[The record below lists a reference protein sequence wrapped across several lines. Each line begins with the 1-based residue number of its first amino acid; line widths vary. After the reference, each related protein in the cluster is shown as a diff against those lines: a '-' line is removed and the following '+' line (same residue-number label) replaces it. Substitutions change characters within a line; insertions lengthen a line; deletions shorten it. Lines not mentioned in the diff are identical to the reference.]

1 MIFIYNPPTTGVAQ
15 LASSGNRHAK
25 IASHQSPATSHQS
38 KSAATETGIT
48 TITAKAL
55 IEVKDT
61 RFTLGEIADLD
72 GKDKQLLARLARV
85 EIGASPL
92 PGLSRP
98 LYPGDIMVHLRAA
111 QLGSLLDSKKLE
123 IIAPSEMRVLRGGQ
137 DVSADEITQAALAAG
152 QAAIKD
158 IPNATLEAVAVNGKA
173 ILPAGKIRVIAGAF
187 HIQPEGGAFTVP
199 VTLMVDGKMERV
211 VNVTLRMQRRLMA
224 LVATRTLEPHDVL
237 EAKDVQLMLVTLPP
251 GFVQPMTRLEDAI
264 GKRMTRR
271 VLPDNPLSAT
281 MLEVPPDMAANARLT
296 IEYIYGSIHI
306 TAPGLARQ
314 AGKIG
319 DTIRVYAL
327 DTHRELEAVIVDA
340 RTVQLQEAG
349 E

>member
-1 MIFIYNPPTTGVAQ
+1 M
-15 LASSGNRHAK
+15 
-25 IASHQSPATSHQS
+25 
-38 KSAATETGIT
+38 
-48 TITAKAL
+48 
-55 IEVKDT
+55 KDT

-72 GKDKQLLARLARV
+72 GKDKELLARLARV

-98 LYPGDIMVHLRAA
+98 LYPGNIAVHLRAA

-123 IIAPSEMRVLRGGQ
+123 IVAPSEMRVTRGGQ
-137 DVSADEITQAALAAG
+137 DVSADEITRVALAAG
-152 QAAIKD
+152 QAAVKD
-158 IPNATLEAVAVNGKA
+158 IPNATLEVEPVNGKA
-173 ILPAGKIRVIAGAF
+173 TLPSGKLRVIAGAF
-187 HIQPEGGAFTVP
+187 HILPEGGAFTVP
-199 VTLMVDGKMERV
+199 VTLMADGKIERV

-224 LVATRTLEPHDVL
+224 LVATHPLEPHDIL
-237 EAKDVQLMLVTLPP
+237 AAEDVQLTLVTLPP
-251 GFVQPMTRLEDAI
+251 GFIKPVIRLEDAI
-264 GKRMTRR
+264 GKRVTRR
-271 VLPDNPLSAT
+271 ILPDGLLSAT

-327 DTHRELEAVIVDA
+327 DTHRELEAVIVDEH
-340 RTVQLQEAG
+340 TVQLREAG